1 MSEKISIWADNAPQP
16 FGHYSQAIKFD
27 DMLYVSGQLP
37 LDPKTGM
44 PIKGDVEAQ
53 SRLVLTNLA
62 AIVQSCGA
70 QMSNLLTT
78 TLYLTDLKDF
88 PVFDKVSKEFFFFLP
103 PARTTLVVAGLPGGC
118 KVCLD
123 AMGKIVKLSTEGKSM
138 I

>member
-1 MSEKISIWADNAPQP
+1 MAEKVSVWADNAPQP
-16 FGHYSQAIKFD
+16 FGHYSQAVKFD

-37 LDPKTGM
+37 LDPKSGL
-44 PIKGDVEAQ
+44 PIKGDVEEQA
-53 SRLVLTNLA
+53 RLVLSNLA

-88 PVFDKVSKEFFFFLP
+88 PVFDKVSKDFFFFLP
-103 PARTTLVVAGLPGGC
+103 PARTTIVVAGLPGNC
-118 KVCLD
+118 KICLD
-123 AMGKIVKLSTEGKSM
+123 AIGKIVKPTAETKSM